1 MNRIE
6 FPSTQEWTNICKR
19 PEMDDEFLESRV
31 SSILSVVKAKGDEAL
46 KIFTLQFDKVELKEM
61 VVTEEEFEE
70 AVQGCDTALIK
81 AIDKARTNIEKFHLS
96 QVEKVEVIQTTEGVD
111 CWRKSVPIDRVG
123 LYIPGGTAPLFSTLL
138 MLGIPA
144 IIAGCREIVL
154 CTPLNQEGKIDPT
167 ILYTANLLGLK
178 KIFKVGG
185 VQAIAAMAYGT
196 ATVPRVLKIFGPG
209 NQFVA
214 VAKQLVNREGVAIDM
229 LAGPSELAIIADDSS
244 VPRYVAAD
252 LLSQAEHGVDSQ
264 VILVSHQKEVIKK
277 VEEQIEIQLEDLPR
291 KNIAQ
296 ESLENSRAIL
306 VEGIDQAIEFVNAY
320 APEHLIICCKNEDEV
335 ANRIENAGSVF
346 LGNYSPE
353 SVGDYASG
361 TNHTLPTN
369 GSAKTHRGISID
381 SFVKKITFQK
391 LSKQGIKN
399 IGETVE
405 LMAEAEQL
413 TAHKNAVSIRLK
425 D

>member
-1 MNRIE
+1 MNIIE
-6 FPSTQEWTNICKR
+6 FPSPQEWTKICKR

-31 SSILSVVKAKGDEAL
+31 ASILSVVKAKGDEAL

-70 AVQGCDTALIK
+70 AVQGCDMALKK
-81 AIDKARTNIEKFHLS
+81 AIDQASANIEKFHLS

-111 CWRKSVPIDRVG
+111 CWRKNVPIDKVG

-144 IIAGCREIVL
+144 IIAGCREIIL
-154 CTPLNQEGKIDPT
+154 CTPLNPEGKIDPT

-185 VQAIAAMAYGT
+185 VQAIAGMAYGT

-209 NQFVA
+209 NQFVT
-214 VAKQLVNREGVAIDM
+214 VAKQLVNRDGVAIDM

-244 VPRYVAAD
+244 IPRYVAAD

-264 VILVSHQKEVIKK
+264 VMLVSYQKETIKK
-277 VEEQIEIQLEDLPR
+277 VEEQIEIQLEYLPR

-353 SVGDYASG
+353 SAGDYASG

-369 GSAKTHRGISID
+369 GYAKTQSGISID

-391 LSKQGIKN
+391 LSKQGLKN

-405 LMAEAEQL
+405 LMAGAEQL

>member
-1 MNRIE
+1 
-6 FPSTQEWTNICKR
+6 
-19 PEMDDEFLESRV
+19 
-31 SSILSVVKAKGDEAL
+31 
-46 KIFTLQFDKVELKEM
+46 
-61 VVTEEEFEE
+61 
-70 AVQGCDTALIK
+70 
-81 AIDKARTNIEKFHLS
+81 
-96 QVEKVEVIQTTEGVD
+96 
-111 CWRKSVPIDRVG
+111 
-123 LYIPGGTAPLFSTLL
+123 
-138 MLGIPA
+138 
-144 IIAGCREIVL
+144 
-154 CTPLNQEGKIDPT
+154 
-167 ILYTANLLGLK
+167 
-178 KIFKVGG
+178 
-185 VQAIAAMAYGT
+185 MAYGT

-264 VILVSHQKEVIKK
+264 VMLVSHQKEVIKK

-291 KNIAQ
+291 KKIAQ

-320 APEHLIICCKNEDEV
+320 APEHLIICCKNDDEV
-335 ANRIENAGSVF
+335 ASRIENAGSVF

-369 GSAKTHRGISID
+369 GSAKTQSGISID

-391 LSKQGIKN
+391 LSKQGLKN